1 MRYGD
6 RERKDGLRRA
16 VVRKRK
22 KKKKTKK
29 NFRLISHK
37 SAMPFVFL

>member
-22 KKKKTKK
+22 KKKTKK

>member
-16 VVRKRK
+16 VVRK